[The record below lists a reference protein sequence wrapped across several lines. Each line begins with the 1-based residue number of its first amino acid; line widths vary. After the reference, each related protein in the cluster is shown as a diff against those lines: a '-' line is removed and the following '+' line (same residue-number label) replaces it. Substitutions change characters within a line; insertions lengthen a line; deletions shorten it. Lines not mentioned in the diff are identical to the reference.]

1 MGKVKELLM
10 EQSDREQDLLIAELD
25 HENRLLRARNE
36 RLERELTQARNTTI
50 DEVATKLE
58 AEFKIPFAQDTVSSF
73 AVFIREMKQ

>member
-50 DEVATKLE
+50 DEIATKLE

-73 AVFIREMKQ
+73 AIFIREMKQ

>member
-1 MGKVKELLM
+1 M